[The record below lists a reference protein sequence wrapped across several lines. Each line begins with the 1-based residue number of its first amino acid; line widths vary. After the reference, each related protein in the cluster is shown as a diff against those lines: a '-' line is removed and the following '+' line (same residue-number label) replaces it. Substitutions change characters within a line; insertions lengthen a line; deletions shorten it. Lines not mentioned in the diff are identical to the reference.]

1 MRRGERLRWIWG
13 LKIKFLWNDM
23 LCLSPFYRG
32 SDTQNLVSLTSS
44 EFSML
49 ALTGSSIV
57 EKWK

>member
-23 LCLSPFYRG
+23 LCLSSFYRG

-49 ALTGSSIV
+49 AFTGSSIV
-57 EKWK
+57 EK